1 MSDDY
6 SAASYGSRP
15 VGWGRKPAVLV
26 VDFQVA
32 FTDPKYPLGK
42 SEHINEAVEKT
53 SELLKIARA
62 CGVPVASCY
71 TAYHSQR
78 DIPYWK
84 IDAVHDHFYY
94 GHPSTA
100 MDERIAEPDYD
111 YIFCKSA
118 PSIFFQTPVTTFLA
132 KQGVDTVVLTG
143 CTTSGCV
150 RASAIDSFSYG
161 YRTIVAED
169 CSGDIEE
176 GPHRD
181 NLRDIGRRYV
191 DVMPSSDVV
200 KAFED
205 YRKRND

>member
-1 MSDDY
+1 MS
-6 SAASYGSRP
+6 A
-15 VGWGRKPAVLV
+15 
-26 VDFQVA
+26 
-32 FTDPKYPLGK
+32 
-42 SEHINEAVEKT
+42 
-53 SELLKIARA
+53 
-62 CGVPVASCY
+62 
-71 TAYHSQR
+71 
-78 DIPYWK
+78 K

-200 KAFED
+200 KGFEE

>member
-6 SAASYGSRP
+6 SEASYGARP

-32 FTDPKYPLGK
+32 FTRPEYPLGR
-42 SEHINEAVEKT
+42 SEHIHEAVEKT
-53 SELLKIARA
+53 SELLKIARK

-191 DVMPSSDVV
+191 DVMPSAEVV

>member
-1 MSDDY
+1 MTDQY
-6 SAASYGSRP
+6 SEASYGARR

-26 VDFQVA
+26 VDFQLA
-32 FTDPKYPLGK
+32 FTDPKYPLGR
-42 SEHINEAVEKT
+42 SPHIHAAVERT
-53 SELLKIARA
+53 AELLKVARA
-62 CGVPVASCY
+62 CGVPVAACY
-71 TAYHSQR
+71 TAYHSER
-78 DIPYWK
+78 DIPFWK
-84 IDAVHDHFYY
+84 IDALYDHFWY
-94 GHPSTA
+94 GHPATA
-100 MDERIAEPDYD
+100 MDERIADPDRD

-191 DVMPSSDVV
+191 DVLPSAEVTE
-200 KAFED
+200 AFEAF
-205 YRKRND
+205 RRRND

>member
-6 SAASYGSRP
+6 STASYGSRP

-42 SEHINEAVEKT
+42 SEHINDAVEKT
-53 SELLKIARA
+53 AELLKVARA

-100 MDERIAEPDYD
+100 MDERIADYDYD

-191 DVMPSSDVV
+191 DVMPSSDVL
-200 KAFED
+200 KQFEE